1 MSNLSELLPTGGG
14 QNAVDFV
21 ATGTLASGQT
31 VALKSDGTVEAVSGV
46 TEGAGTPT
54 TYASL
59 AVDAV
64 SSAYD
69 PVQNVFMVCYRG
81 GSNYG
86 YAVIGSVSGSTIS
99 FASPVVFTT
108 SYLFDST
115 VVYDANAAK
124 FLIIYLNG
132 SSGYVD
138 GVVGTVSGGVV
149 SFGSITV
156 LYSAGV
162 SFVTAAYSTTQQKTL
177 IFYAVNFSGNYGYA
191 KVATV
196 SGTSVSVGAEATVY
210 TVNQVDY
217 PAITYHAAD
226 DKMILGWRGTSSYG
240 YTTAGT
246 ISGTSVSFGTT
257 YTFNSAATSYIAL
270 SYDVTEQTFLYAY
283 QVASSPFRGDARVG
297 QLTGGTGIALD
308 PAITFM
314 DENAYYIIS
323 TYVPSSNQHLVLS
336 GFPDFAGTFISVSD
350 TTPTKGTSTV
360 ITTEA
365 QGANRSGILYDS
377 NLTLPIVSYK
387 PSASV
392 GSSAIYYSASTNN
405 TDFIGITAEAISNAA
420 TGPVNVYG
428 GINEAQTGL
437 TIGSNYYVQADGSIS
452 TTSSAVKIGQAI
464 SATTINMMDLT

>member
-1 MSNLSELLPTGGG
+1 MSNLSELLPAGAG
-14 QNAVDFV
+14 AKSASFV
-21 ATGTLASGQT
+21 ASGTLGSGVT

-124 FLIIYLNG
+124 FLIIYHNG

-162 SFVTAAYSTTQQKTL
+162 NYVTAAYSTTQQKTL
-177 IFYAVNFSGNYGYA
+177 IFYALNSSGNYGYA

-210 TVNQVDY
+210 TVNGVDY

-257 YTFNSAATSYIAL
+257 YTFNSAATAYIAL

-297 QLTGGTGIALD
+297 QLNGGTGIALD

-405 TDFIGITAEAISNAA
+405 TSFIGITDQAIADTA
-420 TGPVNVYG
+420 TGAVIVQG
-428 GINEAQTGL
+428 GVSEKVTGL
-437 TIGSNYYVQADGSIS
+437 TTGSDYYVQADGTLS
-452 TTSSAVKIGQAI
+452 TTVSSAPAGRALSSTSILLEG
-464 SATTINMMDLT
+464 